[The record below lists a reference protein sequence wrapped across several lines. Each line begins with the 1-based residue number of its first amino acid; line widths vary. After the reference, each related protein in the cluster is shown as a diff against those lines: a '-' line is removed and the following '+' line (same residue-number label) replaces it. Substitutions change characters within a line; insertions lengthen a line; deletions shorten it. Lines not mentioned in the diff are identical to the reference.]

1 MMKRL
6 KSYFRW
12 AEKFLF
18 ILPALLLGGCATL
31 GIGEQQKPKDVVPTD
46 RGTVI
51 FLEKYEFKRPPAGWA
66 MMKNLEGGDFEM
78 GFLKVE
84 RGDFPSQTTFIYDDQ
99 PFGSSRKLDE
109 RAKQYCTRFL
119 FNSGMLPDV
128 KKQEKTKVMGLP
140 AEAIYMEGENPNRG
154 EKAKSKIYLIQKGDR
169 IISFVC
175 TQWRPIKGTFDQGP
189 FDQFEE
195 FVQSFKILKP
205 SFYDRFEAQLKQ
217 AGL

>member
-1 MMKRL
+1 MKIFTL
-6 KSYFRW
+6 YPSW
-12 AEKFLF
+12 AVKLLF
-18 ILPALLLGGCATL
+18 IPTALLLGGCATL

-51 FLEKYEFKRPPAGWA
+51 YLQKYEFKRPPAGWA
-66 MMKNLEGGDFEM
+66 MMKNLEGGDFEL
-78 GFLKVE
+78 GFLKIE

-99 PFGSSRKLDE
+99 PFGSSRNLEE

-128 KKQEKTKVMGLP
+128 KKQEKARVMGLP
-140 AEAIYMEGENPNRG
+140 VEAIYMEGENPNRG
-154 EKAKSKIYLIQKGDR
+154 EKAKSKIYLVQKGDR

-175 TQWRPIKGTFDQGP
+175 TQWRPMKGTFDQSP

-205 SFYDRFEAQLKQ
+205 SFYETFEAQLKQ
-217 AGL
+217 AGF